1 MVIMFPLYFDFR
13 KVRILFVQFC
23 IKFCI
28 CKNLDKHFKKFM
40 KKYFFIGAFEIDFVK
55 PEAVELRLQ
64 RPIFV
69 ISFNIAWQM
78 MEAISEIIIV

>member
-40 KKYFFIGAFEIDFVK
+40 KKYFFIGAFKIDFDK
-55 PEAVELRLQ
+55 
-64 RPIFV
+64 
-69 ISFNIAWQM
+69 N
-78 MEAISEIIIV
+78 